1 MDYSF
6 KQKSVTASLVVTVLI
21 FGWYFYHVFSN
32 LTLTLNEQLNAS
44 DLIMVIILIT
54 VLQVIIQSFIAIRNK
69 NEREDERDKLIEI
82 VSRRNGYWTLCIG
95 VWFLLIH
102 LVIEG
107 SGTWFNFYH
116 NLIFTSPTYLAHL
129 LLLFFVLAEVISF
142 ITQLYYYHK
151 GL

>member
-54 VLQVIIQSFIAIRNK
+54 VLQVIIQSFIAIRNR

-95 VWFLLIH
+95 VWFLLVH

>member
-6 KQKSVTASLVVTVLI
+6 KQKSVTSSLVVTVLI

-54 VLQVIIQSFIAIRNK
+54 VLQVIIQSFIAIRNR

-95 VWFLLIH
+95 VWFLLVH

>member
-1 MDYSF
+1 
-6 KQKSVTASLVVTVLI
+6 
-21 FGWYFYHVFSN
+21 
-32 LTLTLNEQLNAS
+32 
-44 DLIMVIILIT
+44 MVIILIT
-54 VLQVIIQSFIAIRNK
+54 VLQVIIQSFIAIRNR

-95 VWFLLIH
+95 VWFLLVH

-129 LLLFFVLAEVISF
+129 LLLFFVLAEVTNF
-142 ITQLYYYHK
+142 VTQVYHYRR
-151 GL
+151 GM

>member
-54 VLQVIIQSFIAIRNK
+54 VLQVIIQSFIAIRNR

-95 VWFLLIH
+95 VWFLLVH

-129 LLLFFVLAEVISF
+129 LLLFFVLAEVTNF
-142 ITQLYYYHK
+142 VTQLYHYRR
-151 GL
+151 GI

>member
-54 VLQVIIQSFIAIRNK
+54 VLQVIIQSFIAIRNR

-95 VWFLLIH
+95 VWFILVH

>member
-54 VLQVIIQSFIAIRNK
+54 VLQVIIQSFIAIRNR

-95 VWFLLIH
+95 VWFLLVH

-129 LLLFFVLAEVISF
+129 LLLFFVLAEVTNF
-142 ITQLYYYHK
+142 VTQVYHYRR
-151 GL
+151 GM